1 MDHVFN
7 IGRALLWDYF
17 LALTNLYSIIFSFVL
32 NNIRKEKRYVILYCI
47 LYGFVVGIYSMYRTG
62 VRDYEVTALSIAM
75 QSFGAA
81 TWYLI
86 VAVISAWASKAKT

>member
-17 LALTNLYSIIFSFVL
+17 LVLTNVYSIIFSFVL
-32 NNIRKEKRYVILYCI
+32 NNVKKENRYVVLYCI
-47 LYGFVVGIYSMYRTG
+47 LYGFVVSVYSMYRTG
-62 VRDYEVTALSIAM
+62 VRDCEVTALSIAM

-86 VAVISAWASKAKT
+86 VSVTSAWASKAKS